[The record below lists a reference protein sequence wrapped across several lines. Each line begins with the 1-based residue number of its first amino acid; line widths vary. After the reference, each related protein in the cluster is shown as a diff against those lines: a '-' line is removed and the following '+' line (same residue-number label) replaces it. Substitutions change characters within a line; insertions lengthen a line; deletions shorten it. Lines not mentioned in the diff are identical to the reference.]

1 MPTFFRTPLPL
12 LAACTVLAG
21 VPVGCK
27 TARPAATATVRQAE
41 TPALRPTTVLL
52 NAADIAAI
60 RKNKAA
66 FADILAKATSELGY
80 QAQPVETFAPDP
92 HYTATGVNTNNN
104 TARQLENDARTAY
117 RAGLAY
123 ALTGE
128 DRFAAN
134 AQHIIDA
141 YAGTLKRVT
150 TKQGDGDINF
160 NLPYLIAAASWTRNA
175 NKWNSSRFDAFLRN
189 TILPISQSKIEGNHG
204 MWGVMMETFA
214 AAYLGDQALLSK
226 ARTRWAALVNESM
239 AENGVMQAE
248 IERSATSNWR
258 GGPDKGIRGMAY
270 THYALLPLAL
280 SAKIYDDLGQPL
292 WNTPEGRRFQASFN
306 QAAAWTLH
314 PETFPFYASNDG
326 KLQGVREA
334 AYFNVLL
341 RYLKNQDAEAVVAQ
355 GDLQRNDFY
364 LNEIFGRSGR

>member
-1 MPTFFRTPLPL
+1 MPTFFRTTLPL

-134 AQHIIDA
+134 AQHIIDGPRQQVRRRA
-141 YAGTLKRVT
+141 DGGAAPAQRREPGERAAKR
-150 TKQGDGDINF
+150 D
-160 NLPYLIAAASWTRNA
+160 PCAC
-175 NKWNSSRFDAFLRN
+175 LR
-189 TILPISQSKIEGNHG
+189 
-204 MWGVMMETFA
+204 
-214 AAYLGDQALLSK
+214 LL
-226 ARTRWAALVNESM
+226 
-239 AENGVMQAE
+239 
-248 IERSATSNWR
+248 
-258 GGPDKGIRGMAY
+258 
-270 THYALLPLAL
+270 
-280 SAKIYDDLGQPL
+280 
-292 WNTPEGRRFQASFN
+292 
-306 QAAAWTLH
+306 
-314 PETFPFYASNDG
+314 
-326 KLQGVREA
+326 
-334 AYFNVLL
+334 
-341 RYLKNQDAEAVVAQ
+341 
-355 GDLQRNDFY
+355 
-364 LNEIFGRSGR
+364 